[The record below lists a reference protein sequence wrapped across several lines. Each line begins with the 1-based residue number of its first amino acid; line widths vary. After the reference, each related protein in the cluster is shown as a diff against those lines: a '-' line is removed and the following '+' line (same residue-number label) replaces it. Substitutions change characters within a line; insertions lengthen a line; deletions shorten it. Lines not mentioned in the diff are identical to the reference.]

1 MSRTW
6 DDHTRDQIYTSVQPW
21 RDVTRLTEQHSA
33 ILFFFRLDPS
43 WSLALTWSYST
54 QLIEIEREGLLMYQ
68 LFVRVQRWRPI
79 PLRQLFYPVF
89 VIPRCS
95 ARIGTDVWTHA
106 GLAYVPAC
114 HRESFCVVPDC
125 HKLEWIVLPM
135 LPTGTQLPDKRT
147 QVKMRTFQ
155 PFGLYLLAS
164 TWSKEIWIGQHVTFT

>member
-1 MSRTW
+1 MGWPYERPDIHVSTTLTR
-6 DDHTRDQIYTSVQPW
+6 RDQAYRAAQRHFIFLPAGPKL
-21 RDVTRLTEQHSA
+21 VTRTNMV
-33 ILFFFRLDPS
+33 ILYPAYRN
-43 WSLALTWSYST
+43 W
-54 QLIEIEREGLLMYQ
+54 EGLLMYQ

-155 PFGLYLLAS
+155 PFRICCSLRDLRKFG
-164 TWSKEIWIGQHVTFT
+164 

>member
-21 RDVTRLTEQHSA
+21 RDVTRLTEQTTA
-33 ILFFFRLDPS
+33 PFFFS
-43 WSLALTWSYST
+43 SGWTQAGHSST
-54 QLIEIEREGLLMYQ
+54 NMVILYPAYRNWEGLLMYQ

-135 LPTGTQLPDKRT
+135 LPTGTQLQDKRT

-155 PFGLYLLAS
+155 PFGLYLLA
-164 TWSKEIWIGQHVTFT
+164 TLRDLRKFG

>member
-1 MSRTW
+1 MGWPYERPDIHVSTTLTR
-6 DDHTRDQIYTSVQPW
+6 RDQAYRAAQRHFIFLPAGPKL
-21 RDVTRLTEQHSA
+21 VTRTNMV
-33 ILFFFRLDPS
+33 ILYPAYRN
-43 WSLALTWSYST
+43 W
-54 QLIEIEREGLLMYQ
+54 EGLLMYQ

-135 LPTGTQLPDKRT
+135 LPTGTQLPDKQT

-164 TWSKEIWIGQHVTFT
+164 MWSEEIWIGQHVTFT